1 MGKATSDRRLSR
13 RSVLGALGGGALA
26 LACAG
31 AVAADVFPD
40 RPIRIIVRFAPG
52 GSVDISARVLAVPM
66 AEELGQ
72 SVVVENRVGAG
83 GRIGAASVAKAAPDG
98 YTLLAGSSGS
108 LTAMEAVAKEMPYH
122 VLQNFV
128 PITLVNI
135 TPMAVV
141 AGRGSSV
148 RDLGELLKAAKA
160 SPGTIGVGS
169 AGLGTSNHLAIE
181 LLQSVSGAKF
191 LHVPYK
197 GSGQALADLLG
208 GQIPIMVDQIA
219 SSLGYVKQKQL
230 RVLAVMSDTR
240 SPFLPDVP
248 STAELGLPGVD
259 AASFTGILAP
269 QGLPESIRA
278 RLEAAVLKAASRPDV
293 IQRFRDLG
301 AEPRA
306 LGTSAFSAFLQSDL
320 KKWQGVAAQ
329 AKLSI
334 E

>member
-1 MGKATSDRRLSR
+1 MSGRQFNRRT
-13 RSVLGALGGGALA
+13 VLGALGGGLA
-26 LACAG
+26 LSCAG
-31 AVAADVFPD
+31 VLAAEAFPD
-40 RPIRIIVRFAPG
+40 RPIRLVVPFAPG
-52 GSVDISARVLAVPM
+52 GSVDISARVLAVPL

-72 SVVVENRVGAG
+72 SVIVENRVGAG
-83 GRIGAASVAKAAPDG
+83 GRIGAASVAKAAADG

-108 LTAMEAVAKEMPYH
+108 LTAMEAVAREMPYH

-128 PITLVNI
+128 PITLINI

-141 AGRGSSV
+141 AGRGSSA
-148 RDLGELLKAAKA
+148 RDLPDLLKAAKA
-160 SPGTIGVGS
+160 NPGTIAIGS

-181 LLQSVSGAKF
+181 LLQSVSGVKF

-219 SSLGYVKQKQL
+219 SSLGYLKQHQL
-230 RVLAVMSDTR
+230 TVLAVMSDTR

-248 STAELGLPGVD
+248 CTAEYGLPGVE
-259 AASFTGILAP
+259 AASFTGILSPLGIA
-269 QGLPESIRA
+269 ESTRA
-278 RLEAAVLKAASRPDV
+278 RLEAAVIKAASRPDV
-293 IQRFRDLG
+293 IQRFKELG

-306 LGTSAFSAFLQSDL
+306 LGTSAFSVFLQSDL
-320 KKWQGVAAQ
+320 KKWQDVAMK
-329 AKLSI
+329 AKISI